1 MCGIAGE
8 LSLNGTTPVDPSVL
22 ARMGE
27 ALAHRGPDGEGGF
40 RAGPVGLA
48 FRRLALVD
56 VERGAQPV
64 RSEDGRV
71 VAIVNG
77 ELYDHAAHRDALRA
91 RGHTFAS
98 GSDAEVVVHLY
109 EEHGPAFVERLR
121 GMWALALWDMGEQRL
136 LLARDPFGIKPLV
149 YAQDRRRLA
158 FASEAKAL
166 LARGDVGRGVDPLA
180 LGDYLACNAVLTPRT
195 MWAEIRRL
203 APGHLLLAGPRQAP
217 RLVCYARPAPGR
229 SPGLRRGTT
238 QQLAAELRA
247 RLRDSVTAHLMGD
260 VPVGVLLS
268 GGVDSGG
275 LCALAAEQAGP
286 GLPTFTVGFEQRS
299 FDERHRARLVAR
311 RYATAH
317 TEVVVTAAD
326 AADHLLAAA
335 AFLDEPRGD
344 ATEVPYRLAA
354 RAAAGDVK
362 AVLSGEGGDELFAGY
377 PTYTA
382 DHLGPLPARLAAFV
396 APAVARLARSS
407 DARLSLEFRL
417 HRLARGAGLDALGR
431 HHAWK
436 ELLGA
441 EERSAL
447 LGRGAHAPDLPPAAY
462 AARWAQTT
470 GAPLVARLQDVDVGT
485 FLADDLLLQTD
496 RSGMA
501 HGLEIRVPYLD
512 RVVAE
517 LALALPTGKKLR
529 GLETKRVL
537 RAALAPLLPAAIVR
551 GPKQGFVSPA
561 AAWLRG
567 PLLPLARE
575 ALSPATLARQGF
587 LAPAPVQAL
596 LARHCAREEDL
607 SRPLWALLAFGL
619 WVDAHGARPA
629 AEPDARPSVTSA
641 QPVAS

>member
-8 LSLNGTTPVDPSVL
+8 LSCDGATPVDAQVL
-22 ARMGE
+22 ARMGD
-27 ALAHRGPDGEGGF
+27 ALAHRGPDGEGSF
-40 RAGPVGLA
+40 REGPVGLA

-56 VERGAQPV
+56 VAGGAQPV
-64 RSEDGRV
+64 RSEDGRI

-91 RGHTFAS
+91 RGHAFVS

-109 EEHGPAFVERLR
+109 EEHGPGFVGRLR
-121 GMWALALWDMGEQRL
+121 GMFALALWDAREQRL

-166 LARGDVGRGVDPLA
+166 LARGDVGRDVDPAALA
-180 LGDYLACNAVLTPRT
+180 DYLSANAVLAPRT
-195 MWAEIRRL
+195 MWAQIRRL
-203 APGHLLLAGPRQAP
+203 APGHLLLAAPGEAP
-217 RLVCYARPAPGR
+217 RLVRYARPAPAPATGV
-229 SPGLRRGTT
+229 RRDR
-238 QQLAAELRA
+238 QRALAAELRA
-247 RLRDSVTAHLMGD
+247 RLGDSVAAHLMGD

-275 LCALAAEQAGP
+275 LCALAAARTGP
-286 GLPTFTVGFEQRS
+286 GLPTFSVGFEERS
-299 FDERHRARLVAR
+299 FDELERARLVAR

-317 TEVVVTAAD
+317 TEVVVRAQD
-326 AADHLLAAA
+326 AADHLLSAAA
-335 AFLDEPRGD
+335 SLDEPRGD

-354 RAAAGDVK
+354 RAAAADVK
-362 AVLSGEGGDELFAGY
+362 AVLSGEGGDELFGGY

-382 DHLGPLPARLAAFV
+382 DHLGPGPARVAAV
-396 APAVARLARSS
+396 LAPAVARLARSS

-417 HRLARGAGLDALGR
+417 HRLARGAGLGPLGR

-441 EERSAL
+441 RERGAL
-447 LGRGAHAPDLPPAAY
+447 LGRAVACGPPAAY
-462 AARWAQTT
+462 AARWAETA

-512 RVVAE
+512 REVAA
-517 LALALPTGKKLR
+517 LALALPTGAKLR
-529 GLETKRVL
+529 GLETKRLL
-537 RAALAPLLPAAIVR
+537 RAALAPLLPDAIVH
-551 GPKQGFVSPA
+551 GPKKGFVAPA

-567 PLLPLARE
+567 PLEPLARDV
-575 ALSPATLARQGF
+575 LSPETLRRQGF
-587 LAPAPVQAL
+587 LAPRSVQAL
-596 LARHCAREEDL
+596 LERHCAREEDL
-607 SRPLWALLAFGL
+607 SRPLWALIAFGL
-619 WVDAHGARPA
+619 WVDAHGAHPA
-629 AEPDARPSVTSA
+629 ASGEVPASVTPA
-641 QPVAS
+641 EPVAS

>member
-8 LSLNGTTPVDPSVL
+8 LSGDPRLPVEASVL
-22 ARMGE
+22 ARMGD
-27 ALAHRGPDGEGGF
+27 ALAHRGPDGEGSF
-40 RAGPVGLA
+40 RDGPVGLA

-56 VERGAQPV
+56 PAGGAQPV

-77 ELYDHAAHRDALRA
+77 ELYDHAAHRAALHA
-91 RGHTFAS
+91 RGHAFAS

-121 GMWALALWDMGEQRL
+121 GMFALALWDTGAQRL
-136 LLARDPFGIKPLV
+136 MLARDPFGIKPLV
-149 YAQDRRRLA
+149 YSDDGRRLA

-166 LARGDVGRGVDPLA
+166 LARGDVGRGVDPGALA
-180 LGDYLACNAVLTPRT
+180 DYLSCNAVLAPRT

-203 APGHLLLAGPRQAP
+203 EPGHLLLAGPGEPP
-217 RLVCYARPAPGR
+217 RLVRYARPAPAR
-229 SPGLRRGTT
+229 SAQLRRGSTM
-238 QQLAAELRA
+238 QLAAELRA
-247 RLRDSVTAHLMGD
+247 RLEGSVTAHLMGD

-275 LCALAAEQAGP
+275 LCALAAQQTGP
-286 GLPTFTVGFEQRS
+286 GLPTFTVGFEERS
-299 FDERHRARLVAR
+299 FDELEGARLVAR

-317 TEVVVTAAD
+317 TEVVVGAVD

-335 AFLDEPRGD
+335 ASLDEPRGD

-354 RAAAGDVK
+354 RAAAVDVK
-362 AVLSGEGGDELFAGY
+362 AALSGEGGDELLGGY

-382 DHLGPLPARLAAFV
+382 DHLGPRPAQLAALL
-396 APAVARLARSS
+396 APAVGRLARSS

-441 EERSAL
+441 QERSAL
-447 LGRGAHAPDLPPAAY
+447 LGRHVAAGPPAAY
-462 AARWAQTT
+462 AARWAQTA
-470 GAPLVARLQDVDVGT
+470 GVPLVARLQDVDLGT

-512 RVVAE
+512 REVAE
-517 LALALPTGKKLR
+517 LALALPTAQKLR
-529 GLETKRVL
+529 GLQTKRVL
-537 RAALAPLLPAAIVR
+537 RAALAPLLPAAVVR
-551 GPKQGFVSPA
+551 GPKKGFVAPA

-575 ALSPATLARQGF
+575 MLSPATLERQGF
-587 LAPAPVQAL
+587 LAPAPVAGL

-607 SRPLWALLAFGL
+607 SRPLWALIAFGL
-619 WVDAHGARPA
+619 WVDAHGAHPA
-629 AEPDARPSVTSA
+629 PASAASASVTPVE
-641 QPVAS
+641 PVAS